1 MIKNHINK
9 SILIFLNI
17 VLVLTA
23 VHFSW
28 SHSANLQKEQTKAE
42 LDMFCTTIESMK
54 LQAYSTRR
62 DKKNAFKEVICIGSF
77 MGKS

>member
-1 MIKNHINK
+1 MIKNPINK

-23 VHFSW
+23 VHFLW

-42 LDMFCTTIESMK
+42 LDRRVKANRMK
-54 LQAYSTRR
+54 RGNIFLFFSHTNS
-62 DKKNAFKEVICIGSF
+62 KTE
-77 MGKS
+77 